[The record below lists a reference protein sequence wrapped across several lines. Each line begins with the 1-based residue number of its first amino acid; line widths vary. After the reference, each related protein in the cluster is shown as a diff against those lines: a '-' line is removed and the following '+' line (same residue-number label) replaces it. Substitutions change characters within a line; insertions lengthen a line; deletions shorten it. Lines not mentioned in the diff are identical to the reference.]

1 MIDESFEIHNS
12 SGRETQQL
20 DEKHILKN
28 IYIHFKHIFHSF
40 SSLEVIFCPV
50 IITVAEN
57 ALIFLLDNVIG
68 VNISKDPN
76 PLLMALN
83 QAIFTNRWVYFLDEN
98 CV

>member
-1 MIDESFEIHNS
+1 MELSNE
-12 SGRETQQL
+12 L
-20 DEKHILKN
+20 DKKHILKN
-28 IYIHFKHIFHSF
+28 IYIHHFKHIFHSF
-40 SSLEVIFCPV
+40 SSLEVVFCPV

-68 VNISKDPN
+68 VNIIRGPK
-76 PLLMALN
+76 PLLMALYQD

>member
-1 MIDESFEIHNS
+1 M
-12 SGRETQQL
+12 
-20 DEKHILKN
+20 
-28 IYIHFKHIFHSF
+28 
-40 SSLEVIFCPV
+40 IFCPV

-68 VNISKDPN
+68 VNIIKGPN
-76 PLLMALN
+76 PLLMALD

>member
-1 MIDESFEIHNS
+1 M
-12 SGRETQQL
+12 
-20 DEKHILKN
+20 
-28 IYIHFKHIFHSF
+28 
-40 SSLEVIFCPV
+40 VFCPV

-68 VNISKDPN
+68 FNIIKGPN
-76 PLLMALN
+76 PLLMALD